1 MGFCVAI
8 RCSKRKPE
16 YMDSIV
22 KVLKPR
28 IEERLKDK
36 SALVFDIIIDGKQQ
50 TIWFS
55 VENKYAKYLCA
66 DRGDAFVIGLLPIAM
81 RRGLDIVCEA
91 PVSERL
97 LFQLRST
104 LLPLLSRYG
113 KNVHEVKIDAPVASE
128 PIANAG
134 GVGAGISCGVDS
146 LHIVK
151 NHSGDEYPDLKLTHL
166 VLNNVGA
173 FGETGA
179 SEQYQWTI
187 DLAKRFCAEYEFE
200 LILTNSNI
208 FDVVGLDF
216 EQNHTY
222 LNIFAV
228 YCLQK
233 LWKAFYYGSWGVDL
247 QQGFTLADNELHDCA
262 AYDVLALDVFSTEGL
277 KIFSEGAAFG
287 RYDKTA
293 HIVDFEPAQKYLQVC
308 VSGTGKNCGHC
319 FKCKRTLLTLDALGA
334 LDKFRKVFDID
345 AYKQSRNSYLRY
357 LYRVHIDH
365 SDHMLADVY
374 QKLAKDIP
382 LHCRILGVWDCCRDV
397 CMCKLKGAL
406 RPTFRKL
413 GLLNRK

>member
-1 MGFCVAI
+1 MTVLRIG
-8 RCSKRKPE
+8 KPVVKSGIASVVRLE
-16 YMDSIV
+16 ADVSIG
-22 KVLKPR
+22 
-28 IEERLKDK
+28 ERRE
-36 SALVFDIIIDGKQQ
+36 S
-50 TIWFS
+50 IWFS
-55 VENKYAKYLCA
+55 VAEKYSQYLCTE
-66 DRGDAFVIGLLPIAM
+66 RGDAFLIGLLPVAM
-81 RRGLDIVCEA
+81 RRGLDIVCESH
-91 PVSERL
+91 VSERL

-151 NHSGDEYPDLKLTHL
+151 NHSGDEYPGLKLTHL

-179 SEQYQWTI
+179 SEQYQWTT
-187 DLAKRFCAEYEFE
+187 DLAKRFCSEYGFE

-222 LNIFAV
+222 MNVFAV

-247 QQGFTLADNELHDCA
+247 QQGFSLTDNEQHDCG
-262 AYDVLALDVFSTEGL
+262 AYDVLSLDVFSTEGL
-277 KIFSEGAAFG
+277 KIFSEGTAFG

-293 HIVDFEPAQKYLQVC
+293 HIIDFEPAQKYLQVC

-334 LDKFRKVFDID
+334 LDKFRRVFDID
-345 AYKQSRNSYLRY
+345 AYKQGRSGYLRY
-357 LYRVHIDH
+357 LYKVHIDH

-374 QKLAKDIP
+374 KKLAKGIP
-382 LHCRILGVWDCCRDV
+382 LHCRVLGAWDCCRDV
-397 CMCKLKGAL
+397 CMCKVKGAL